1 MATVEAETPE
11 PRPRPRYK
19 KDPPPL
25 DAPLAVVVDNV
36 SITYEIFQEAR
47 VGLRSVVSR
56 GFRGRAKRE
65 INAIKQ
71 MSFEVRQGESVGL
84 VGGNGAGKSTL
95 LAAIAGLLPVRKGAI
110 YARTRPTLLG
120 VAAALNPS
128 LSGRRNIYLGGLAL
142 GLSTAEINKRV
153 DKIIE
158 FSGLDEFIDLPMRAY
173 SSGMRA
179 RLHFSI
185 ATAVAPDIL
194 LIDEALAV
202 GDREF
207 KRRSFRRIEDIRNS
221 AGTIFVVSHNLN
233 EIRRMCTRA
242 IWIDHGVMTMD
253 GDPEDV
259 VDAYE
264 RRDDENAI
272 NAGEQITAPGGD
284 DDATGW
290 SDAGAAPSGI
300 E

>member
-1 MATVEAETPE
+1 MATVEADSPE
-11 PRPRPRYK
+11 PPPRPRWK

-25 DAPLAVVVDNV
+25 DTPLAVVVDNV

-47 VGLRSVVSR
+47 VSLRAVIAR
-56 GFRGRAKRE
+56 GFRGRAKRQ
-65 INAIKQ
+65 IHAIEK
-71 MSFEVRQGESVGL
+71 MSFQVRQGESVGL
-84 VGGNGAGKSTL
+84 VGGNGAGKSTM
-95 LAAIAGLLPVRKGAI
+95 LAGIAGLLPVKKGAI

-142 GLSTAEINKRV
+142 GLSGPEIAKRV
-153 DKIIE
+153 DEIVE
-158 FSGLDEFIDLPMRAY
+158 FSGLDDFIDLPMRAY

-185 ATAVAPDIL
+185 ATAVAPEIL

-202 GDREF
+202 GDRQF
-207 KRRSFRRIEDIRNS
+207 KRRSFKRIEEIREH
-221 AGTIFVVSHNLN
+221 AGTIFIVSHNLN

-242 IWIDHGVMTMD
+242 IWIDHGEMVMD
-253 GDPEDV
+253 GDPEEV

-264 RRDDENAI
+264 RRDDQRAI
-272 NAGEQITAPGGD
+272 DDGEEIPDTDVTPATD
-284 DDATGW
+284 DEASW
-290 SDAGAAPSGI
+290 
-300 E
+300 